1 MSSALPEPVK
11 GEVTLGRTGVP
22 PTPDEILWFL
32 IKERSAAIS
41 FNDYKNY
48 MDSVLLNQLGRK
60 EREEREE
67 GGEEEEQEGAGTGD
81 WGAFERLVDRANAY
95 DVLKLATELY
105 LMVECGIIPS
115 QSSADKIANA
125 LNWNTNE
132 ETDLFKL
139 PKESEEQIKK
149 ELGASSE
156 QLRERYFE
164 RLKIEGAQAK
174 DLVLPYYKLIIE
186 RLRENPEKPL
196 PVVLASYDYG
206 ILANAAASPP
216 MIELI
221 WSYWHEQGMVIQTMA
236 AAATRFQNRRLST
249 PDPLA
254 ALNLD
259 PLRGASNLLWGWIQD
274 ERNRLTVQRRAYEY
288 EHQYGLS
295 LVGRAVPRVEPV
307 DSRSK
312 FLRCFHELLGL
323 CVKFYEADDDTTVV
337 ADPFP
342 VLNGLK
348 EVHMVLAEG
357 AHNQFGD
364 LPWQSR
370 VEIMVMQWILARP
383 EFREF
388 LGGRTM
394 VPYEEPWMDRVDA
407 MRQMQG
413 WGDTSVSQFRDLG
426 VYGEQILLSI
436 RYGNWMTNSSTP
448 MAANWARRWR
458 EAIQIY
464 VHAYR
469 TVTGVDLT
477 AEPVDARSAEA
488 RFAQP
493 SAYLLQQEQ
502 ARRQKLRLPA
512 PATRA

>member
-22 PTPDEILWFL
+22 PTPDEILWPL
-32 IKERSAAIS
+32 IKERSEAIS
-41 FNDYKNY
+41 FDAYKDF
-48 MDSVLLNQLGRK
+48 MDKVLLDKLGKK
-60 EREEREE
+60 EREEPERE
-67 GGEEEEQEGAGTGD
+67 GEPEEEGAGTKN
-81 WGAFERLVDRANAY
+81 WGALERLVDRANAY

-105 LMVECGIIPS
+105 LMVECGVIPS
-115 QSSADKIANA
+115 ESSAARLASALAWNENEKTEVFQLTKKSEKKI
-125 LNWNTNE
+125 E
-132 ETDLFKL
+132 EEFGRRTVA
-139 PKESEEQIKK
+139 E
-149 ELGASSE
+149 
-156 QLRERYFE
+156 LREEYFE
-164 RLKIEGAQAK
+164 ELENTGGAEIN
-174 DLVLPYYKLIIE
+174 VLPYYRLIIE
-186 RLRENPEKPL
+186 KLRESPGKPL

-206 ILANAAASPP
+206 ILRNAAASPP